1 MDVSVSLIVSLCN
14 LTAVSLFSLAV
25 WPLTA
30 LGIEPKF
37 MIPQTIK
44 LEEVVIANGFVG
56 SVVSDYFWYVKMAI
70 SNIISIHQNLHGLLN
85 RTLSYVGH
93 YVWFGQLL

>member
-1 MDVSVSLIVSLCN
+1 MDVSVPLLISPCN
-14 LTAVSLFSLAV
+14 LTAISLLSLAV

-37 MIPQTIK
+37 MIPHTVK

-56 SVVSDYFWYVKMAI
+56 SVVSDYFWYVTTA
-70 SNIISIHQNLHGLLN
+70 SN
-85 RTLSYVGH
+85 
-93 YVWFGQLL
+93 